1 MTLIATGGR
10 DGTMSEPVESP
21 VKVWDAKT
29 GKLVATLKGHVW
41 SVRCLAWN
49 KNVLV
54 SGSYDC
60 SIRIWNATK
69 WEQTAV
75 LDEHADGVTA
85 IAISSNS
92 RILASASFDYTA
104 RLWNLDNGQL
114 IRSPLQH
121 ANHVYCV
128 SFSADGKLLAT
139 GGREKH
145 VNIWDVAA
153 IVKEA
158 GLDDIL
164 SDLKGDKSVL
174 HANATRS
181 PVQRRPP
188 APQVPQGFFDG
199 VSPDRSNFSTQG
211 RPRSSAQ
218 PSRTFLGSLFHRSP
232 SDTNDTSPS
241 SPLNWAQNLLKWRKR
256 SGEEI
261 ELQVRNS
268 AVVEVP
274 YAKGKRRNASARE
287 VAFAKQKQ
295 KQKQKQNTKPSH
307 SKNSTAGS
315 SMSINPNVAK
325 SSQAADSSSAT
336 PAIGDATTTTG
347 TTSTPSR
354 PDVILRQAGLWT
366 RIWLFIGCI
375 PHEYTDDR
383 H

>member
-1 MTLIATGGR
+1 MIFFQIQRRVDWYIAF
-10 DGTMSEPVESP
+10 SH
-21 VKVWDAKT
+21 
-29 GKLVATLKGHVW
+29 L
-41 SVRCLAWN
+41 
-49 KNVLV
+49 
-54 SGSYDC
+54 
-60 SIRIWNATK
+60 NALC
-69 WEQTAV
+69 Q
-75 LDEHADGVTA
+75 
-85 IAISSNS
+85 
-92 RILASASFDYTA
+92 
-104 RLWNLDNGQL
+104 
-114 IRSPLQH
+114 
-121 ANHVYCV
+121 
-128 SFSADGKLLAT
+128 
-139 GGREKH
+139 
-145 VNIWDVAA
+145 
-153 IVKEA
+153 
-158 GLDDIL
+158 
-164 SDLKGDKSVL
+164 GDKSVL

-199 VSPDRSNFSTQG
+199 VTVSPDRSHFSTQG
-211 RPRSSAQ
+211 RPHSSAQ
-218 PSRTFLGSLFHRSP
+218 PSRTFLDRLFHRSS
-232 SDTNDTSPS
+232 SDTHDTSPS
-241 SPLNWAQNLLKWRKR
+241 SPLNWAQNLLKRRKR

-295 KQKQKQNTKPSH
+295 KQKKRQRQNTKPSD
-307 SKNSTAGS
+307 SKNSTTGS
-315 SMSINPNVAK
+315 SMSVNPNVAK

-375 PHEYTDDR
+375 PHEHTDDR

>member
-1 MTLIATGGR
+1 M
-10 DGTMSEPVESP
+10 
-21 VKVWDAKT
+21 
-29 GKLVATLKGHVW
+29 
-41 SVRCLAWN
+41 
-49 KNVLV
+49 
-54 SGSYDC
+54 
-60 SIRIWNATK
+60 
-69 WEQTAV
+69 
-75 LDEHADGVTA
+75 
-85 IAISSNS
+85 
-92 RILASASFDYTA
+92 
-104 RLWNLDNGQL
+104 
-114 IRSPLQH
+114 
-121 ANHVYCV
+121 YCV

-139 GGREKH
+139 GGRENH

-164 SDLKGDKSVL
+164 SDSKGDKSVL

-218 PSRTFLGSLFHRSP
+218 PSRTFLGRLFHRSP

-241 SPLNWAQNLLKWRKR
+241 SPLNWAQNLLKRRKR

-287 VAFAKQKQ
+287 VAFAKRKQKQ

-307 SKNSTAGS
+307 SKNFTAGS

-336 PAIGDATTTTG
+336 FAIGDATTTTG

-375 PHEYTDDR
+375 SHEYTDDR